1 MQPDKI
7 STHCLYFDPEN
18 FQYRCV
24 DVNLP
29 GKTAVHARTFLLLA
43 EECFV
48 TFRLVH

>member
-1 MQPDKI
+1 MKPDKI

-18 FQYRCV
+18 VQYRYV